1 MPTVTIKNDTQS
13 LVEFYAE
20 LDGQAVVSQ
29 LEPDGDTSFT
39 FHDGEAKFIFTWNG
53 RTVRRK

>member
-1 MPTVTIKNDTQS
+1 MPTVTITNDTQS

-29 LEPDGDTSFT
+29 LEPDNDASFT
-39 FHDGEAKFIFTWNG
+39 FHDSEAKFRFTWNN
-53 RTVRRK
+53 RMVREE